1 MFQIIYIVIIFIII
15 TIFFIFLFDKYW
27 NYLIKISNKRIEKR
41 ISSGKISDEKL
52 TKLCQFYANPNVPLA
67 LITGGIFYKKVLKLQ
82 KSSYHLYRLEAKK
95 RNLFI

>member
-1 MFQIIYIVIIFIII
+1 MFHVIFSIVIFIILI
-15 TIFFIFLFDKYW
+15 ILIIFLFSICWDF
-27 NYLIKISNKRIEKR
+27 LIKISNKKIEKR
-41 ISSGKISDEKL
+41 IASGKISDEKL